1 MILTYR
7 AEIEWVNV
15 SKIEK
20 VCVLRIWIVITI
32 VTGGSNNL
40 SPGTSTQ
47 LISMA
52 PSSPGEQGTSKSSHM
67 ISLFVGEGPVTR

>member
-20 VCVLRIWIVITI
+20 EVLGIWIVITI